1 MKLVKSTMIQNF
13 NIFTICCLFV
23 QEFEPKRNR
32 GLNHRSLS
40 PDEEEERPVDS
51 GSKKSDVEME
61 LLSKPS
67 SLREKKTENKSVSA
81 SARMNNFVCPRTQ
94 LIKRRREKSTIILV
108 SVVLVRMLGQL
119 YLVKQKMLDVILDD
133 AIIRLM

>member
-1 MKLVKSTMIQNF
+1 
-13 NIFTICCLFV
+13 
-23 QEFEPKRNR
+23 
-32 GLNHRSLS
+32 
-40 PDEEEERPVDS
+40 
-51 GSKKSDVEME
+51 ME

-67 SLREKKTENKSVSA
+67 SLREKKTENKSA

-119 YLVKQKMLDVILDD
+119 YSAK
-133 AIIRLM
+133 